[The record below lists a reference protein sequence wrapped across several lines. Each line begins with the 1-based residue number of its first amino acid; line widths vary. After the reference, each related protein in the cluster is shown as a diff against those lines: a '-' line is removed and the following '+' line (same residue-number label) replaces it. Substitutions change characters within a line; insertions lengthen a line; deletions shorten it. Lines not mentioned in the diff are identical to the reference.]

1 MIYQVANW
9 HERYENNRTRELK
22 AMAWVPVPN
31 SHDGDGYTLLVC
43 RDNGAAYLGAWIAIL
58 QVASRCDPRGT
69 LLREGNKPH
78 DAVSISRMTR
88 LPKDIIQAT
97 LDVCLNECNW
107 LIIKDTQG
115 GAEMPQE
122 DATIPHLAAKKGRE
136 GKEGKGM
143 EVASLPAASK
153 KSEAHHADSFA
164 VLEHLNE
171 ATGKKFRDTD
181 ANLTFISARLK
192 EPGVDLDGVR
202 KMVSRQV
209 ALWKNDDKMREYLRP
224 ETLFNKTKFD
234 SYYASR
240 ETPVTSNA
248 THSKNPSEHPRNR
261 FIAGAGTGPTTSEI
275 IKRNKER
282 AAAECAAR
290 EAAERLSSPAGPVA
304 GQVAPATE
312 HASSDFGSL

>member
-69 LLREGNKPH
+69 LLRDGKKPH
-78 DAVSISRMTR
+78 DAASISRMTR
-88 LPKDIIQAT
+88 LPEDIIQAT
-97 LDVCLNECNW
+97 LEVCLNECNW
-107 LIIKDTQG
+107 LIIKDAQE

-122 DATIPHLAAKKGRE
+122 GAAISHLAAKNGRE
-136 GKEGKGM
+136 GKEGKGAEGKGT

-153 KSEAHHADSFA
+153 KLEAHHVDSTA

-181 ANLTFISARLK
+181 ANLAFISARLK

-240 ETPVTSNA
+240 ETTTAPTA
-248 THSKNPSEHPRNR
+248 SKSASKPHDLV
-261 FIAGAGTGPTTSEI
+261 
-275 IKRNKER
+275 
-282 AAAECAAR
+282 AR
-290 EAAERLSSPAGPVA
+290 
-304 GQVAPATE
+304 
-312 HASSDFGSL
+312 DFQL